1 MNTIQVWLTRLGL
14 DSALRR
20 QADQITAACA
30 DKVSARL
37 NGATPM
43 ASRDEARGYVRARA
57 ATVINHCVA
66 AARTVN
72 PRFRQQLVEMVSERI
87 SERFAPQML
96 SHQAAPVQ
104 RAA

>member
-1 MNTIQVWLTRLGL
+1 MNTLQVWLAHLGM

-20 QADQITAACA
+20 QADQIAAACA

-37 NGATPM
+37 NGATPL

-57 ATVINHCVA
+57 ATIIKQRVA
-66 AARTVN
+66 ATRTAN
-72 PRFRQQLVEMVSERI
+72 PRFQHQLVEMVAERI
-87 SERFAPQML
+87 SERFAPQIL
-96 SHQAAPVQ
+96 SSQAPPVR

>member
-1 MNTIQVWLTRLGL
+1 MNIVQFWLAHLGF

-20 QADQITAACA
+20 QADQIAAACA

-57 ATVINHCVA
+57 AIVINHRVA
-66 AARTVN
+66 AARAVN
-72 PRFRQQLVEMVSERI
+72 PRFRQQLIEMVSERI
-87 SERFAPQML
+87 IARFAPQML
-96 SHQAAPVQ
+96 SHQAAPLR

>member
-1 MNTIQVWLTRLGL
+1 MNIVQVWLAHLGL

-20 QADQITAACA
+20 QADQIAAACA

-37 NGATPM
+37 NGAMPM